1 MTWIHFLTFNW
12 PIWWHICQLPAGK
25 YNCIKQRTSRFS
37 HLLFTYKIN
46 IDRKD
51 RRMSYREI
59 QRWSF
64 KENICTRHR
73 AALNFHLLDTV
84 GTALG
89 SPKRNHIYMGKAV
102 QCTEVNLKWK
112 WTKVIKFPQKF
123 QLFPKKWQFSLNKL
137 KFSSNMLIY
146 SVQCTLYQI
155 HQNIS
160 TSWGRFS
167 LSQSCPLSKL
177 PTLKVESGCPS
188 QNRTVRVQRRSLRG
202 MFINALF
209 HKT

>member
-1 MTWIHFLTFNW
+1 ML
-12 PIWWHICQLPAGK
+12 
-25 YNCIKQRTSRFS
+25 
-37 HLLFTYKIN
+37 YK
-46 IDRKD
+46 
-51 RRMSYREI
+51 EI

-64 KENICTRHR
+64 KENMHQASCSSQLSSTGHCGHCTRQ
-73 AALNFHLLDTV
+73 
-84 GTALG
+84 
-89 SPKRNHIYMGKAV
+89 PKKKPHIWEKAV
-102 QCTEVNLKWK
+102 QFTEVNLKWK

-123 QLFPKKWQFSLNKL
+123 QLFPQKWQFSLNKL

-188 QNRTVRVQRRSLRG
+188 QNRKVRVQRLLQGRRSLRG